1 MTRRKY
7 AALIVCALFAVLVLS
22 AFSLAIVH
30 FHVHCYRD
38 TCSVCQTIQRAE
50 ALLRQ
55 AFAGFVAILAA
66 GFARFVLAP
75 VHARGLSMPR
85 PTLVSMKVKLTD

>member
-7 AALIVCALFAVLVLS
+7 AALIVCALFAVFVLS

-30 FHVHCYRD
+30 FHVHCYHD
-38 TCSVCQTIQRAE
+38 SCPVCQTIQRTE

-55 AFAGFVAILAA
+55 FYVGFIALLAA
-66 GFARFVLAP
+66 VFARVLAP
-75 VHARGLSMPR
+75 RFLAGGIFISH

>member
-1 MTRRKY
+1 MTRKKT
-7 AALIVCALFAVLVLS
+7 AALIVCVLFAIFVLS

-30 FHVHCYRD
+30 FHVHCYHD
-38 TCSVCQTIQRAE
+38 SCPVCQIIQRTE

-55 AFAGFVAILAA
+55 FFVGFIAVLAAVFARVFAACFFAGGISIS
-66 GFARFVLAP
+66 
-75 VHARGLSMPR
+75 H

>member
-7 AALIVCALFAVLVLS
+7 ASLIVCALFAVFVLS

-30 FHVHCYRD
+30 FHVHCYHD
-38 TCSVCQTIQRAE
+38 SCSVCQTIQRTE

-55 AFAGFVAILAA
+55 FIVGFMALRAAVFARVLAA
-66 GFARFVLAP
+66 RFSA
-75 VHARGLSMPR
+75 GGIFLSH
-85 PTLVSMKVKLTD
+85 PTLISMKVKLTD